1 MFKHNLFGG
10 NLADTS
16 FDESNA
22 AQPKKFDTSIADEV
36 IKYRQKVVNVLE
48 SPEAI
53 TVRELKTLDDLTPYR
68 EWIIKLVKQTDK
80 LQQTV
85 DSDFVQQFAALS
97 ESQNELHE
105 VLMRNEELER
115 KVEKL
120 NKRRGHGG
128 GGAAQEYASDNSRT
142 HDPNSYDD

>member
-1 MFKHNLFGG
+1 M
-10 NLADTS
+10 
-16 FDESNA
+16 
-22 AQPKKFDTSIADEV
+22 
-36 IKYRQKVVNVLE
+36 
-48 SPEAI
+48 
-53 TVRELKTLDDLTPYR
+53 
-68 EWIIKLVKQTDK
+68 
-80 LQQTV
+80 

-105 VLMRNEELER
+105 VLMRNEELGR

-128 GGAAQEYASDNSRT
+128 GGAAQEYARDNSRT